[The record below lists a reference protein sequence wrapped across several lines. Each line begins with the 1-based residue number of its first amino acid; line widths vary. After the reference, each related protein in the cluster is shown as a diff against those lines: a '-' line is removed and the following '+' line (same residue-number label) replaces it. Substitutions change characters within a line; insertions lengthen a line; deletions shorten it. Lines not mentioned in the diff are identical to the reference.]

1 MCHFY
6 CHSPKA
12 QIDWMDH
19 WTTIVTPDIR
29 EENPT
34 RNSSPRGGSH
44 ATDELTQLQF
54 LMQHVYATIVKWFR
68 SQRLAKQVKGALAV
82 HETLK
87 LLLLCWSDRPDK
99 YISRHLRGRLRY
111 GRCVCTTD
119 VQPLCVD
126 FHSRI
131 DLNIQHIAFCA
142 ILPRRYFL
150 I

>member
-12 QIDWMDH
+12 QIHWMDH

-34 RNSSPRGGSH
+34 RNPSPRGGSH
-44 ATDELTQLQF
+44 VTDGLTQLQF
-54 LMQHVYATIVKWFR
+54 LMQHVYAIIVKWFR
-68 SQRLAKQVKGALAV
+68 SQRVATQIKGALAV

-87 LLLLCWSDRPDK
+87 LLLLCWSDRPHK
-99 YISRHLRGRLRY
+99 YISNHLRGRFRDM
-111 GRCVCTTD
+111 GGVS
-119 VQPLCVD
+119 VQQMFSLSVD
-126 FHSRI
+126 YHSRI
-131 DLNIQHIAFCA
+131 DLNIQHVAFYA
-142 ILPRRYFL
+142 ILPRRYVL